1 MILPKETDIFHVHT
15 FRCLHAEVVPD
26 EAYVKKAISLGA
38 SGIYFSDHAPFP
50 NDIFGHRMKM
60 AELEEYISTLK
71 NLKNEYGNVI
81 DIHIGLE
88 IEYFPSFIWYYEKL
102 RKNSEIEFLLLGQ
115 HMAEYEPNH
124 YTFSFDKDK
133 LAKEEFIFLGN
144 ALTDGINSGFFDAIA
159 HPDRIFRKCS
169 TWTKEMSD
177 MSSKIIQAA
186 CDKDLPLEINI
197 SSKFQEH
204 AFWNEFWELV
214 PDTAKRIVGL
224 DAHSVAELM

>member
-1 MILPKETDIFHVHT
+1 MQQPL
-15 FRCLHAEVVPD
+15 LHHEPVVGD
-26 EAYVKKAISLGA
+26 KAVLSIKA
-38 SGIYFSDHAPFP
+38 D
-50 NDIFGHRMKM
+50 
-60 AELEEYISTLK
+60 
-71 NLKNEYGNVI
+71 
-81 DIHIGLE
+81 GLTVDT
-88 IEYFPSFIWYYEKL
+88 I
-102 RKNSEIEFLLLGQ
+102 
-115 HMAEYEPNH
+115 
-124 YTFSFDKDK
+124 DKDK

-177 MSSKIIQAA
+177 ISSEIIQAA